1 MAVNV
6 KELSNKNLLNYEQ
19 RKFLIQKLSRK
30 MIMETTLNKFFR
42 YVFYFIVYGTLI
54 YTVHHIIVYAH
65 LFHIYAT
72 PIH

>member
-1 MAVNV
+1 MTVNV
-6 KELSNKNLLNYEQ
+6 KELSSKTLYNFEQ